1 MQRLPPLAF
10 FLACSGCALKSG
22 PVEPHQLYADDNQV
36 LESEDVVRFAVVGNS
51 RDGIPW
57 GDRGKGLSRHKDAG
71 ARVAAD
77 LEKQVIGGK
86 LDFVVLLGDEV
97 RWSTASE
104 WSRFGVRHAE
114 SLDST
119 HLPTGEHAR
128 VPSLVV
134 AGDRDFVLDGSLAR
148 LEDSFPG
155 LGAEIGF
162 NRVASWYTF
171 DLKAGEHTWRF
182 MTLDSNKD
190 AMGSR
195 WDEQDAWIP
204 RAANGDYDHL
214 LMFMHHPRLTLAVG
228 EEMNKDNVPRGL
240 IDAVEQHTGI
250 LKLRTVFAGGSH
262 TSEVFLPEGVI
273 GTAYVVAGG
282 GGEVA
287 SDLERWGDG
296 SPAGYEDI
304 QLEPLFD
311 LALQNLLVERGERS
325 EVPQKAVDRARAE
338 GEWEGFTAAYDAG
351 VMPLSGYWIVELED
365 GAIRMR
371 WRNVNE
377 EGEGTEPYRLS
388 YVRGPGWKSAGAA
401 PPPAPP
407 PPEDPVEES
416 PPEDPAEE
424 SPAPAE

>member
-1 MQRLPPLAF
+1 MQRSPTFAF
-10 FLACSGCALKSG
+10 FLVCSACALKGG
-22 PVEPHQLYADDNQV
+22 PVEPHKLYADDNQV
-36 LESEDVVRFAVVGNS
+36 LESQDVVRFAVVGNS

-57 GDRGKGLSRHKDAG
+57 GDRGKGLSRHKASG

-77 LEKQVIGGK
+77 LEQQVIAGA
-86 LDFVVLLGDEV
+86 LDFVVWLGDEV

-119 HLPTGEHAR
+119 HLPNGEHPR

-134 AGDRDFVLDGSLAR
+134 AGDRDFVLDKKLAR

-171 DLKAGEHTWRF
+171 DLKAGEQTWRF
-182 MTLDSNKD
+182 MALDSNKD
-190 AMGSR
+190 ALGSR
-195 WDEQDAWIP
+195 WGEQDAWIP
-204 RAANGDYDHL
+204 RAAKGDYDHL
-214 LMFMHHPRLTLAVG
+214 LIFMHHPRLTLALG

-240 IDAVEQHTGI
+240 IDAVELHTGI
-250 LKLRTVFAGGSH
+250 LKLRTVFSGDSH

-273 GTAYVVAGG
+273 GTAYVGAGG
-282 GGEVA
+282 GGAVA

-311 LALQNLLVERGERS
+311 LALQKLLVERGER
-325 EVPQKAVDRARAE
+325 EDVPQKVFDRARAE
-338 GEWEGFTAAYDAG
+338 GEWAGFTGAYDAG

-365 GAIRMR
+365 GEIRMR
-371 WRNVNE
+371 WRYVNE
-377 EGEGTEPYRLS
+377 AGEGTEPYRLS
-388 YVRGPGWKSAGAA
+388 YVRGPGWKSGGTAAAA
-401 PPPAPP
+401 PAPSEAPPAA
-407 PPEDPVEES
+407 
-416 PPEDPAEE
+416 AE
-424 SPAPAE
+424 

>member
-1 MQRLPPLAF
+1 M
-10 FLACSGCALKSG
+10 
-22 PVEPHQLYADDNQV
+22 
-36 LESEDVVRFAVVGNS
+36 
-51 RDGIPW
+51 
-57 GDRGKGLSRHKDAG
+57 
-71 ARVAAD
+71 AAD

-195 WDEQDAWIP
+195 WNEQDAWIP

-287 SDLERWGDG
+287 SDLERWGTDPRLATRTSSWSPCSTWPFRISSWSGESDQRCRRKPWIGRVLKASGRG
-296 SPAGYEDI
+296 SQRPMTLGSC
-304 QLEPLFD
+304 PC
-311 LALQNLLVERGERS
+311 LATGSWN
-325 EVPQKAVDRARAE
+325 
-338 GEWEGFTAAYDAG
+338 W
-351 VMPLSGYWIVELED
+351 
-365 GAIRMR
+365 RMGR
-371 WRNVNE
+371 FACV
-377 EGEGTEPYRLS
+377 GGM
-388 YVRGPGWKSAGAA
+388 
-401 PPPAPP
+401 
-407 PPEDPVEES
+407 
-416 PPEDPAEE
+416 
-424 SPAPAE
+424 